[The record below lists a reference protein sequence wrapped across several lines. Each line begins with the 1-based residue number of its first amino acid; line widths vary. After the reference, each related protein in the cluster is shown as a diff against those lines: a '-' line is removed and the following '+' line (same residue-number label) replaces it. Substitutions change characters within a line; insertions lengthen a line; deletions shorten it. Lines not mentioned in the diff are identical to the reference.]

1 MAETANVASALGA
14 LPIVAPRVSF
24 GDERPRHRGLSH
36 HTRSALALCLGSVR
50 VAWPSGLD
58 TPDGVEVVEVD
69 VSGWELAL
77 RQPAAA
83 AHGPGSGGR
92 PVVLRGGV
100 RGRSARCCVT
110 TPAPQRACGIVPRAV
125 RIGVAK
131 EIKSQEYRV
140 ALTPAG
146 ALELVQ
152 RGHEVTVEQGA
163 GVGSGFADEAY
174 TAVGARI
181 ADVDDVW
188 GSAELL
194 LKVKEPIEP
203 EYRQL
208 REGLTLFTYLHIAAD
223 EPLTR
228 ALLDSGITAVAYET
242 VETSDRRL
250 PLLAPMSEV
259 AGRLAPQMGAWALE
273 KAHGGRGIL
282 LGGVPGV
289 PPAKVIVLG
298 GGVVGLNAAIIA
310 LGMQADVWVLDR
322 SVDRMRELE
331 IALDGRVTLA
341 MSNRLQ
347 IEEVLA
353 DADMVIGAVL
363 VPGALAPKLVTR
375 EMLGLMRPGAVLV
388 DVAID
393 QGGCFETSHATTH
406 DDPIFEVDGIV
417 HYCVANMPGAVP
429 VTSTKAL
436 TNVTLPYVEAIAD
449 KGLPRAIAD
458 DPALAKGVNIARRQA
473 HLRSCRRGAQ
483 PRLHAALRRRDGARS
498 SHRVGRSPFVAPPA
512 SSRLRRAWLR
522 FEGEILTT
530 SARDG
535 GRERE
540 DRGDVERELDQ
551 AEDVVHRRT

>member
-1 MAETANVASALGA
+1 M
-14 LPIVAPRVSF
+14 R
-24 GDERPRHRGLSH
+24 
-36 HTRSALALCLGSVR
+36 
-50 VAWPSGLD
+50 W
-58 TPDGVEVVEVD
+58 
-69 VSGWELAL
+69 
-77 RQPAAA
+77 
-83 AHGPGSGGR
+83 
-92 PVVLRGGV
+92 
-100 RGRSARCCVT
+100 
-110 TPAPQRACGIVPRAV
+110 CGIVPRAV

-131 EIKSQEYRV
+131 EIKQQEYRV

-152 RGHEVTVEQGA
+152 RGHEVVVEHGA

-174 TAVGARI
+174 SSVGARL
-181 ADVDDVW
+181 ADVAEIW
-188 GSAELL
+188 SSAELL
-194 LKVKEPIEP
+194 LKVKEPIES
-203 EYRQL
+203 EYERL

-228 ALLDSGITAVAYET
+228 ALLDSGVTGVAYET
-242 VETSDRRL
+242 VETADRRL

-289 PPAKVIVLG
+289 PPAKVVVLG

-310 LGMQADVWVLDR
+310 LGMQADVWVLDK
-322 SVDRMRELE
+322 SVDRMRDLE

-347 IEEVLA
+347 VEEVLS

-363 VPGALAPKLVTR
+363 IPGAVAPKLVTR
-375 EMLGLMRPGAVLV
+375 EMLSLMRPGSALV

-406 DDPIFEVDGIV
+406 DDPVFEVDGIV

-429 VTSTKAL
+429 ITSTKGL

-449 KGLPRAIAD
+449 KGLSRAIGD
-458 DPALAKGVNIARRQA
+458 DPALAKGVNTLAGNLTYRAVAEA
-473 HLRSCRRGAQ
+473 HGMPYTPL
-483 PRLHAALRRRDGARS
+483 
-498 SHRVGRSPFVAPPA
+498 
-512 SSRLRRAWLR
+512 
-522 FEGEILTT
+522 E
-530 SARDG
+530 
-535 GRERE
+535 
-540 DRGDVERELDQ
+540 DVER
-551 AEDVVHRRT
+551 AMV